1 MSDMRVLIID
11 DEEDVRASLALLL
24 KSSGWHVTHLS
35 NAQNLLHDIKQIEP
49 NLVISDVRMPGVSGL
64 DAFLALDR
72 KESNPPFIFVSA
84 HGDIDMAVEAMS
96 AGAYTFLEKPYDP
109 KRLLLAARH
118 AGQQFKLSLQNK
130 QLKDKVEQLSKI
142 ENILLG
148 QSDQMIHLRQ
158 QIHEYALADNPIMLL
173 GQTGTGKELAA
184 RAIHSLSDRSEGP
197 FISVNCAVI
206 DSDRFSALMFGDGD
220 QPGYVELAEGGTLFL
235 DEVVELSQL
244 HQAQL
249 LHLIEHNGYQKF
261 GSTKTEAADIR
272 ILSATNLHYTEL
284 ESNLRSDLL
293 YRLNGLT
300 INLPAL
306 TEHLEDVPMLF
317 QYFTSKFSDA
327 YNSQLE
333 PLSSSDISWLMS
345 HSWPGNVR
353 ELMHLAERRVLIS
366 RENTKSVADAANI
379 KDPALKSNTKLRP
392 ALANFERALIERVLR
407 DCEGR
412 MDEVAEVLGIGR
424 RTLNEKIVKLGLDKD
439 QVLGAGGNPQA

>member
-24 KSSGWHVTHLS
+24 KSSGWHVTQLS

-72 KESNPPFIFVSA
+72 EESNPPFIFVSA

-272 ILSATNLHYTEL
+272 ILSATNLHHTEL

>member
-24 KSSGWHVTHLS
+24 KSSGWHVTQLS

-72 KESNPPFIFVSA
+72 EESNPPFIFVSA

-184 RAIHSLSDRSEGP
+184 RAIHSLSDRSDGP

-272 ILSATNLHYTEL
+272 ILSATNLHHTEL

-317 QYFTSKFSDA
+317 
-327 YNSQLE
+327 
-333 PLSSSDISWLMS
+333 
-345 HSWPGNVR
+345 
-353 ELMHLAERRVLIS
+353 
-366 RENTKSVADAANI
+366 NI
-379 KDPALKSNTKLRP
+379 LRP
-392 ALANFERALIERVLR
+392 SFQMPITRNWS
-407 DCEGR
+407 
-412 MDEVAEVLGIGR
+412 
-424 RTLNEKIVKLGLDKD
+424 
-439 QVLGAGGNPQA
+439 P

>member
-24 KSSGWHVTHLS
+24 ESSGWDVEQLG
-35 NAQNLLHDIKQIEP
+35 NAQNLFDDVKKIEP

-64 DAFLALDR
+64 DAFLSLDR
-72 KESNPPFIFVSA
+72 DENNPPFIFVSA

-118 AGQQFKLSLQNK
+118 AGQQFNLSQQNK
-130 QLKDKVEQLSKI
+130 QLKDKVEQLSNI

-148 QSDQMIHLRQ
+148 QSDQMIRIRQ
-158 QIHEYALADNPIMLL
+158 QIHEYALANNPVMLL

-197 FISVNCAVI
+197 FISVNCAVL
-206 DSDRFSALMFGDGD
+206 DSDRFSALMFGDND
-220 QPGYVELAEGGTLFL
+220 QSGYVELAQEGTLFL

-272 ILSATNLHYTEL
+272 ILSATNLDHSEL
-284 ESNLRSDLL
+284 ESHLRSDLL

-306 TEHLEDVPMLF
+306 TEHIDDVTMLF
-317 QYFTSKFSDA
+317 QYFTAKFSAA
-327 YNSQLE
+327 YSTTLD
-333 PLSSSDISWLMS
+333 PLSSADISWLMS

-353 ELMHLAERRVLIS
+353 ELMHLAERRVLTS
-366 RENTKSVADAANI
+366 REKTKSVADAANI
-379 KDPALKSNTKLRP
+379 TDQAFQTNTKLRP
-392 ALANFERALIERVLR
+392 ALANFERALIEKVLR
-407 DCEGR
+407 DRDGR
-412 MDEVAEVLGIGR
+412 MDEVAEELGIGR
-424 RTLNEKIVKLGLDKD
+424 RTLNEKIVKLGLDKE
-439 QVLGAGGNPQA
+439 QVLSAGGNPQT

>member
-24 KSSGWHVTHLS
+24 KSSGWHVTQLS

-72 KESNPPFIFVSA
+72 EESNPPFIFVSA

-184 RAIHSLSDRSEGP
+184 RAIHSLSDRSDGP

-272 ILSATNLHYTEL
+272 ILSATNLHHTEL

>member
-24 KSSGWHVTHLS
+24 KSSGWHVTQLS

-72 KESNPPFIFVSA
+72 EESNPPFIFVSA

-142 ENILLG
+142 ENILIG

-184 RAIHSLSDRSEGP
+184 RAIHSLSDRSDGP

-272 ILSATNLHYTEL
+272 ILSATNLHHTEL

>member
-24 KSSGWHVTHLS
+24 KSSGWHVTQLS

>member
-24 KSSGWHVTHLS
+24 KSSGWHVTQLS

-272 ILSATNLHYTEL
+272 ILSATNLHHTEL

>member
-24 KSSGWHVTHLS
+24 KSSGWHVTQLS

-272 ILSATNLHYTEL
+272 ILSATNLHHSEL

>member
-1 MSDMRVLIID
+1 
-11 DEEDVRASLALLL
+11 
-24 KSSGWHVTHLS
+24 
-35 NAQNLLHDIKQIEP
+35 
-49 NLVISDVRMPGVSGL
+49 
-64 DAFLALDR
+64 
-72 KESNPPFIFVSA
+72 
-84 HGDIDMAVEAMS
+84 
-96 AGAYTFLEKPYDP
+96 
-109 KRLLLAARH
+109 
-118 AGQQFKLSLQNK
+118 
-130 QLKDKVEQLSKI
+130 
-142 ENILLG
+142 
-148 QSDQMIHLRQ
+148 
-158 QIHEYALADNPIMLL
+158 L

-272 ILSATNLHYTEL
+272 ILSATNLHHTEL

>member
-24 KSSGWHVTHLS
+24 KSSGWHVTQLS

-72 KESNPPFIFVSA
+72 EESNPPFIFVSA

-272 ILSATNLHYTEL
+272 ILSATNLHHTEL

-379 KDPALKSNTKLRP
+379 KDSALKSNTKLRP